1 MALQSRFIWMVL
13 CLLVLCSVCAQ
24 AAENKPPDVIII
36 KYPSFAIIGEQ
47 ITFDA
52 RASKDPE
59 GGKLTFLWTFYPEE
73 ITKSGPLVTYSYT
86 TVGTYYVGLTVT
98 DEQGAQTI
106 GSAIVPVNPMPPEKP
121 APPLVT
127 ETIPQANETSQN
139 LTQMTPISNPIIT
152 MIPTTVF
159 TNDASG
165 QSPGGAGAG
174 SNQGSGSATG
184 NASPAGPPYI
194 MYMIVGAVILV
205 GVVLGGIFF
214 VKRQR

>member
-1 MALQSRFIWMVL
+1 MALLSRFIWMVL
-13 CLLVLCSVCAQ
+13 VLLVLFSVCAQ
-24 AAENKPPDVIII
+24 AAENQPPDVII
-36 KYPSFAIIGEQ
+36 KKSPSSAIINEL

-52 RASKDPE
+52 STSKDPE
-59 GGKLTFLWTFYPEE
+59 GGALTFLWTFYPEE
-73 ITKSGPLVTYSYT
+73 ITKSGPVVTYSYPT
-86 TVGTYYVGLTVT
+86 DGTKYIGLTVT
-98 DEQGAQTI
+98 DAQGV
-106 GSAIVPVNPMPPEKP
+106 SATASAVITVNLPPSEKP
-121 APPLVT
+121 TPPLVT

-139 LTQMTPISNPIIT
+139 LTQMTPKANPIIT
-152 MIPTTVF
+152 MIPTTVL

-165 QSPGGAGAG
+165 QSPGGSGAGFNPGAG
-174 SNQGSGSATG
+174 SAPA

>member
-1 MALQSRFIWMVL
+1 MVL
-13 CLLVLCSVCAQ
+13 SLLVLCSVCAQ
-24 AAENKPPDVIII
+24 AVENKPPDVIII
-36 KYPSFAIIGEQ
+36 KYPSSAIIGEQ

-73 ITKSGPLVTYSYT
+73 ITKSGPLVTHSYT
-86 TVGTYYVGLTVT
+86 TVGTHIVGLTVT
-98 DEQGAQTI
+98 DEQGAETTA
-106 GSAIVPVNPMPPEKP
+106 SAIVPVNPMPPEKP

-139 LTQMTPISNPIIT
+139 LTQMTPKANPIIT
-152 MIPTTVF
+152 MVPTTVL

-174 SNQGSGSATG
+174 SNPGAGSATAT
-184 NASPAGPPYI
+184 NSPAGPPYI
-194 MYMIVGAVILV
+194 MYMIVVAVILV
-205 GVVLGGIFF
+205 GVVAGGIFF